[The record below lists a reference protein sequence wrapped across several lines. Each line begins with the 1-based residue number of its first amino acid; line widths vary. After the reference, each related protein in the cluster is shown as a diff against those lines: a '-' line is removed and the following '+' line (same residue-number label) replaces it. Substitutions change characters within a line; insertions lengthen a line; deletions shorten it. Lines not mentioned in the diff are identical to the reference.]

1 MTTLKQRISTD
12 YITAFK
18 NKDAVRKSIL
28 SVVKGDIQT
37 VEKNTG
43 IADLSD
49 EDVMKILTKT
59 VKNLN
64 ETLAQTQDEE
74 STAQLA
80 VLAEYMPKQLTRE
93 EVKAKVDGLKA
104 ASDVPLNIGVVMKA
118 FAMDAVDKKMVAEV
132 FNEK

>member
-1 MTTLKQRISTD
+1 MTPLKQRISTD

-18 NKDAVRKSIL
+18 SKDAVRKSIL

-43 IADLSD
+43 VADLSD
-49 EDVMKILTKT
+49 EDVMKILVKT

-64 ETLAQTQDEE
+64 ETLSQTQDAE

-80 VLAEYMPKQLTRE
+80 VLSEYMPKQLTRE
-93 EVKAKVDGLKA
+93 EVKAKVDELKA
-104 ASDVPLNIGVVMKA
+104 ASDVPLNIGAVMKA

>member
-1 MTTLKQRISTD
+1 MTPLKQRISTD

-18 NKDAVRKSIL
+18 SKDAVRKSIL

-37 VEKNTG
+37 AEKNTG
-43 IADLSD
+43 VADLSD

-64 ETLAQTQDEE
+64 ETLSQTQDAE

-80 VLAEYMPKQLTRE
+80 VLSEYMPKQLTRE
-93 EVKAKVDGLKA
+93 EVKAKVDELKA
-104 ASDVPLNIGVVMKA
+104 ASDVPLNIGAVMKA